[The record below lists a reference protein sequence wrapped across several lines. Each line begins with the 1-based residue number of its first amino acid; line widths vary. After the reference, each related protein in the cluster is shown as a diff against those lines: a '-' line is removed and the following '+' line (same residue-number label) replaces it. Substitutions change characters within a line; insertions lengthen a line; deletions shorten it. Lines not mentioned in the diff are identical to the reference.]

1 MSDCNKIN
9 KNAINGCMDLY
20 NLYMW
25 EVFTIYNLFLKFNYD
40 FHVWFYILNELGTL
54 WLFEAVVSSLS

>member
-1 MSDCNKIN
+1 
-9 KNAINGCMDLY
+9 MDLY

-25 EVFTIYNLFLKFNYD
+25 EVFTIYNLSLKFNYD

-54 WLFEAVVSSLS
+54 